1 MPAHALSTLPSP
13 SLAGFDPMSPAPP
26 RASSAPGTA
35 PAAGGGPAAG
45 VAGLML
51 PPPSAIVGTDWSA
64 ALPGRAT
71 AKGLSGGPQTRG
83 VEELPPAQYLEA
95 LINR

>member
-1 MPAHALSTLPSP
+1 
-13 SLAGFDPMSPAPP
+13 
-26 RASSAPGTA
+26 
-35 PAAGGGPAAG
+35 
-45 VAGLML
+45 ML